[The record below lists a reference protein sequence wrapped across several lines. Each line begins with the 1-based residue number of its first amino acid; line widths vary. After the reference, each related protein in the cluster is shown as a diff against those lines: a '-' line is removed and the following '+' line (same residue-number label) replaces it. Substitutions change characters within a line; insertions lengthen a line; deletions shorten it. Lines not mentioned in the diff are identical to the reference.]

1 MADMGQNGLRFDG
14 EVAIVTGAGNGLGR
28 AYALLLASR
37 GAKVVVNDFGQRPGP
52 DGVMASSAELVA
64 REIADLGGTAV
75 AHRGS
80 VATQEGGADLAQTAL
95 DAFGRIDIL
104 VNNAGNIALTSFLK
118 LDLGSIDQILDV
130 HLRGAFYVTQPC
142 YQQMV
147 RQQYGRIVMT
157 TSGVGL
163 LGNGGVAAY
172 GAAKGGVFGLLQV
185 LKLEAARHGIKVN
198 AVAPMASTKLTVDV
212 GMPQY
217 LELAEPEVAPELV
230 APVVA
235 YFAGRDCPFTGEV
248 WSAGSGSVARLFIGR
263 TAGFFRH
270 PTQDGLLTVEDVVAN
285 VEAIRDEAGYS
296 TPPDWPAE
304 WAEVVAL
311 VKGGSASGRS

>member
-1 MADMGQNGLRFDG
+1 MGDVVGDGFRFDG

-52 DGVMASSAELVA
+52 DGAMVSSAELVA
-64 REIADLGGTAV
+64 KEITDLGGTAV

-80 VATQEGGADLAQTAL
+80 VATREGGAELAQTAL
-95 DAFGRIDIL
+95 DAFGRIDVL

-130 HLRGAFYVTQPC
+130 HLRGAFYVTHPC

-147 RQQYGRIVMT
+147 KQQYGRIVMT

-163 LGNGGVAAY
+163 LGNGGVSTY
-172 GAAKGGVFGLLQV
+172 GAAKGGIFGLLQV
-185 LKLEAARHGIKVN
+185 LKLEGAKHGIKVN
-198 AVAPMASTKLTVDV
+198 AVAPMAHTKLTVDV

-217 LELAEPEVAPELV
+217 LELAESEVAPELV

-235 YFAGRDCPFTGEV
+235 YLAARDCPFTGEI
-248 WSAGSGSVARLFIGR
+248 WSAGSGSVARLFIAR
-263 TAGFFRH
+263 TAGFFKH
-270 PTQDGLLTVEDVVAN
+270 PTNDGPLTLDDVVAN
-285 VEAIRDEAGYS
+285 VDRIRDETGYS
-296 TPPDWPAE
+296 TPADWPAE
-304 WAEVVAL
+304 WAQVAEL
-311 VKGGSASGRS
+311 VTSARKS